1 MAGRLIF
8 IVPSEIDLFDSGLP
22 AVFGG
27 EGAEGLAALVEG
39 EAFAELFAE
48 ILEGGDD
55 GGFEFGD
62 LDEVEGVFVG
72 DHGTDLAL
80 AHGEDHRFEVVAG
93 TVESN
98 PAEVDFAGFL
108 LGLAFGDFLEVA
120 AFKGVFADEAHAFE
134 EADGVLVAIEEFH
147 EVQAAGLGDGAVVV
161 AVFVVKRAEFPVG
174 GVGEVL
180 GELGEELFH
189 AEVGFAFVAE
199 LIALGFEHVPAGA
212 MFAVGLEG
220 LLKAFAD
227 LLVRDLG
234 VELFGFLGDDDGVDD
249 LLLGLLHE
257 LAVAFAAG
265 DLEAGFG
272 FGFDAGEGL
281 LDQVR
286 VDEFAVDADHAG
298 RVAVNLGGARDL
310 CGRGV
315 RARGRPVDRNFDA
328 PMERGFRA
336 CGRAVDR
343 NVDAPV
349 ANGCDWR
356 ARGGG
361 RRWGG
366 VPVPWNRGG
375 GW

>member
-1 MAGRLIF
+1 MAGRLDF
-8 IVPSEIDLFDSGLP
+8 IVSSEIDLFDSSLP

-27 EGAEGLAALVEG
+27 EGTESLAALVEG

-55 GGFEFGD
+55 GGFEVGD

-72 DHGTDLAL
+72 DHGADLTL

-93 TVESN
+93 TVEGD
-98 PAEVDFAGFL
+98 PVEVDFAGFL
-108 LGLAFGDFLEVA
+108 FGFAFGDFPEVA
-120 AFKGVFADEAHAFE
+120 TFKGVFADEAHAFE
-134 EADGVLVAIEEFH
+134 EADGVLVAIEEFD

-161 AVFVVKRAEFPVG
+161 AVFVVKRAKFPVG
-174 GVGEVL
+174 GFGEVL
-180 GELGEELFH
+180 GEIGEELFH
-189 AEVGFAFVAE
+189 AKVGFAFVAE
-199 LIALGFEHVPAGA
+199 LIALGFEHVPAGTV
-212 MFAVGLEG
+212 FAVGFESLLE
-220 LLKAFAD
+220 AFTD
-227 LLVRDLG
+227 LVVRDPG
-234 VELFGFLGDDDGVDD
+234 VELLGFLGDDDGIDD

-265 DLEAGFG
+265 DLKAGFG

-281 LDQVR
+281 LDEVR

-298 RVAVNLGGARDL
+298 RVAAILGGARDL
-310 CGRGV
+310 CGRGL
-315 RARGRPVDRNFDA
+315 RAR
-328 PMERGFRA
+328 
-336 CGRAVDR
+336 GRAVDR

-349 ANGCDWR
+349 ANGCVWR

-366 VPVPWNRGG
+366 VPVPWSRGG